1 MGQETSG
8 RVSITRLLQPECRAN
23 PYPLYHELRARGA
36 VFWDERIG
44 GWVVTGHAEVMAIL
58 RDPRVSARRFM
69 LDTAWIPEEQ
79 RATLGPPIEAL
90 SRLLLFVD
98 PPSHT
103 RLRRL
108 ISKAFTPRIVE
119 GMRTHIQQH
128 VDDLLDAVAEQ
139 GSFDVIRDLAY
150 PLPAIVIA
158 EMLGVPPGD
167 RDQFTRWT
175 RDFNVLLNGMDGKGR
190 FLTPETAMQ
199 MLQSMIQL
207 MDYFRAIIAR
217 RADAPKDDLLQV
229 LLEAEEQGD
238 VLSEME
244 LLGNCLFL
252 LAAGHMTT
260 TNLLGNGT
268 LTLLKHPDQ
277 LQLLKD
283 DPSLVTTAVME
294 LLRYESPIQS
304 TGRVAKEDM
313 EVGGQHI
320 NAGQEF
326 MLSLGAANRDPA
338 QFPDPDRLDI
348 RRSENRHLAF
358 ASGIHFCAGA
368 PLANIEVQIVFNT
381 LFRRFPDLRLEEETP
396 YWQGGLIF
404 RGLKSLPARWG
415 KD

>member
-1 MGQETSG
+1 M
-8 RVSITRLLQPECRAN
+8 
-23 PYPLYHELRARGA
+23 
-36 VFWDERIG
+36 
-44 GWVVTGHAEVMAIL
+44 TGHAEVMAIL
-58 RDPRVSARRFM
+58 RDTRVSARRFM

-79 RATLGPPIEAL
+79 RAVLGPPIEAL

-103 RLRRL
+103 RLRKL

-119 GMRTHIQQH
+119 GMRAHIQQH
-128 VDDLLDAVAEQ
+128 VDDLLDAVEER
-139 GSFDVIRDLAY
+139 GCFDIIRDLAY

-158 EMLGVPPGD
+158 EMLGVSLGD
-167 RDQFTRWT
+167 RGQFTRWT

-190 FLTPETAMQ
+190 SLTPHTAMQ
-199 MLQSMIQL
+199 MLQSVIQL

-238 VLSEME
+238 VLSETE

-277 LQLLKD
+277 LQLLKE
-283 DPSLVTTAVME
+283 DPSLVATAIME

-304 TGRVAKEDM
+304 TGRVAKENID
-313 EVGGQHI
+313 VRGQHI

-358 ASGIHFCAGA
+358 AYGIHFCVGA
-368 PLANIEVQIVFNT
+368 PLANIEAQIFFNT
-381 LFRRFPDLRLEEETP
+381 LFHRFPDLRLEGEEP
-396 YWQGGLIF
+396 PHWQGGLIF
-404 RGLKSLPARWG
+404 RGLKRLPARWR